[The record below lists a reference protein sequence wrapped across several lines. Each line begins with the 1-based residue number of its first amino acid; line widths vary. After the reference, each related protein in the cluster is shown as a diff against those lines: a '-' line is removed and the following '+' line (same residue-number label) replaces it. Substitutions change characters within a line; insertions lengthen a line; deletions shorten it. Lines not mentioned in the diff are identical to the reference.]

1 MLSRNKTRLSTE
13 SEQVKKYSIAL
24 LIILIAFGCVFG
36 MVYLLMQRRMH
47 APSFSA
53 SEQVKRIYTVTY
65 TDSGYS
71 PSSLEVPLGAT
82 VVFQNDSTVP
92 LWTASDPHP
101 THTDYAEFDSH
112 ANTLPGESYSF
123 IFTKSGTFGYHNHAR
138 SIHRGI
144 VRVLSKSQL
153 PSIDKTVEGKRAVRD
168 GYMNQ
173 FVSGDPS
180 SIYAVMDAIEA
191 NSALAR
197 DCHDMAHDLGH
208 RAYELYGFSGAMT
221 FGDPNRLSNTST
233 DDICAGGYM
242 HGILEELFL
251 HQPELKDAPGSVCA
265 GVPYI
270 NRGSCFHGVGH
281 GLMFANKRDVPTSL
295 TTCKSLAH
303 REDAHRCYEGV
314 WMEMFWGNVEHAGSN
329 SLGWTL
335 EDPLAPCKRAGLEEK
350 PACFLYAHLGYL
362 RTHKADY
369 AGMVALCTA
378 NNLEKKDEQFCLKG
392 VGITM
397 MKHFSSHRL
406 ENTEPLVAG
415 LDHDSKYAYYQG
427 VIGYSRLSAVSEQD
441 LHTFC
446 TWLKTDRVICED
458 VLRNGTD

>member
-1 MLSRNKTRLSTE
+1 ML
-13 SEQVKKYSIAL
+13 L
-24 LIILIAFGCVFG
+24 LLLLFACGLGVS
-36 MVYLLMQRRMH
+36 YLLMVLHEADSTASVEAQVQRI
-47 APSFSA
+47 F
-53 SEQVKRIYTVTY
+53 TVTY
-65 TDSGYS
+65 SAQGYN
-71 PSSLEVPLGAT
+71 PSSLEIPLG
-82 VVFQNDSTVP
+82 STVIFKNESVLP
-92 LWTASDPHP
+92 MWTASDPHP
-101 THTDYAEFDSH
+101 THTDYAEFDAH
-112 ANTLPGESYSF
+112 RNTLPGELYSF
-123 IFTKSGTFGYHNHAR
+123 VFTKSGTFGYHNHAR
-138 SIHRGI
+138 SINRGI
-144 VRVLSKSQL
+144 IRVMDKTQV
-153 PSIDKTVEGKRAVRD
+153 PNIDKTTEGKRVVRD
-168 GYMNQ
+168 GYMSQ
-173 FVSGDPS
+173 FVPGDPS
-180 SIYAVMDAIEA
+180 SIYAVMDEIET

-251 HQPELKDAPGSVCA
+251 HQPELKDAPGGVCA

-295 TTCKSLAH
+295 ATCKSLVN

-314 WMEMFWGNVEHAGSN
+314 WMEMFWGDIEHAGGN

-335 EDPLAPCKRAGLEEK
+335 EDPLAPCKNAGLEEK

-362 RTHKADY
+362 RTHKTDY
-369 AGMVALCTA
+369 AGMIGLCTT

-406 ENTEPLVAG
+406 ENTEPFVAG

-427 VIGYSRLSAVSEQD
+427 VIGYSRLSAVSERD
-441 LHTFC
+441 LQTFC
-446 TWLKTDRVICED
+446 TWLNTDRVICED